1 MKRKSPKNHRLKK
14 RAIARKDTDAIT
26 GEWTFIKNDAPFFYD
41 GSSQTITTI
50 NVPSSSFGD
59 NGFVTG
65 DTLTISNWKEPKR
78 SKKVHVAR
86 RRISKQNN
94 NGEWMITGIDGN
106 DSMRISDLDESTITI
121 ANLYEEWKLCV
132 AS

>member
-26 GEWTFIKNDAPFFYD
+26 GEWTFVKNDEMLYYD
-41 GSSQTITTI
+41 SSQTITTI
-50 NVPSSSFGD
+50 NVPSSSCSD
-59 NGFVTG
+59 NGFVMGETI
-65 DTLTISNWKEPKR
+65 TISNWEEPKR

-106 DSMRISDLDESTITI
+106 GSMRISDLDESTITI